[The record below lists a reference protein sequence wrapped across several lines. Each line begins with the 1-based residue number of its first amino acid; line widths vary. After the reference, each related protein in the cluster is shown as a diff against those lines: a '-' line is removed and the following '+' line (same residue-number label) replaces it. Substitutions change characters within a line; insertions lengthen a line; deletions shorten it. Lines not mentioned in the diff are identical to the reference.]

1 MQAVGLIEISAGL
14 LVAAKPKRGGY
25 VVGGMAGR
33 YCRQSLD
40 EAGVSGHRIARHRS
54 RAWRVGVG
62 PHGGRCAT
70 GGTHGGVASIGGAP
84 HTHRVRRGGA

>member
-40 EAGVSGHRIARHRS
+40 EAGVSGHRIARHRL
-54 RAWRVGVG
+54 ALG
-62 PHGGRCAT
+62 PL
-70 GGTHGGVASIGGAP
+70 ASARMAADAP
-84 HTHRVRRGGA
+84 WERHMAELPA